1 MVRAPG
7 ATDGQGPAD
16 HPPEGTHDDGGES
29 DASMSDVSDADSEY
43 LRVRDQINRANADRT
58 AFLETFEE
66 ASSPVEEQPHSPQ
79 AAVRKPPKRA
89 PRKVKE
95 LPTEIKLLV
104 SAATNAFLEERYD
117 EALLA
122 AKETIR
128 LNAEVPSAWG
138 ILATVYEERGDWRHA
153 LEAKRIQASL
163 TRTDVQL
170 WLATA
175 DLALR
180 IPDLDGGPGSS
191 PENLRVA
198 MECYTLL
205 LQVDRT
211 NLVARL
217 AKADILADLGDSGK
231 AVVAYRDYL
240 KARPYNLRAVRNL
253 AEHAF
258 NARRAKEAIES
269 AVEAYRC
276 CIEHA
281 RAGKPLDDMEVFD
294 WIDIRIFIE
303 LLASLGQY
311 AEAARWL
318 MSLARWLLGRPN
330 DTIWDECGD
339 DREWDLDDKRRQDL
353 PSFYADVYGPASY
366 GQGMPLDLRGK
377 LAVYR
382 LKLKME
388 DEAMRHLSW
397 LDPEDLN
404 IREAL
409 ACTPTIAKEIAS
421 ELCENNN
428 PQLALAYYDMYRELA
443 EPPLDADYFV
453 SRAKCHLQLSDG
465 PAAEDCFISALE
477 VDEDNIDA
485 RYELAKM
492 YEEAQERDEA
502 FRLVGEALSLE
513 AGHSEQSHETHRFIL
528 DRGKLVQKPRK
539 YRHGLTRS
547 TGRGKYRPRRLGD
560 KSTRRRFEEEVAARL
575 REKFELCR
583 RLKAEMAAT
592 RDDDDGGSGM
602 MAEWMGAA
610 KELVDDFRSFRDFY
624 SWEKYVSSLG
634 YGNFFKMDGEPI
646 DGAKDVS
653 ITDLAKRL
661 HSKLAPAEAE
671 GEEQPTPQQLDRH
684 EHRGIPFDDWL
695 DLFLEYAVG
704 LARQGRTSDA
714 YAVCQSARDS
724 IVYNKARDSMMLIHL
739 AWASCAVHAG
749 DEETCVAVARYFINQ
764 NSFVT
769 DAYMLFAALCRLCQ
783 TSSTWYQSGPSQ
795 KFMLRQIRQMDDIVA
810 ARAREG
816 AAAGGAGG
824 PSSAVTAAGESALL
838 PPPPPPTT
846 ADSMMVA
853 ENQSQDEE
861 QQPLKLQASQASSTP
876 AAAPLAPAATVASG
890 PATVDTCLLVMYGCI
905 LFSSTSY
912 QYALAYFLRARTL
925 DPDNPAVNLVVAL
938 AYVHWSLK
946 RQSQNR
952 QYSLMQGFAYLFRY
966 HDVRSRSGSPEERQE
981 AHFNVARTYHLLGI
995 HDLAVAYY
1003 RKVLAEAETEEQPGN
1018 AATASGSHRCRRED
1032 LVLEAALNMRTY
1044 CLTTGDMEGARA
1056 ITERWLVLS

>member
-1 MVRAPG
+1 ME
-7 ATDGQGPAD
+7 GQGLSD
-16 HPPEGTHDDGGES
+16 HPLEDVHDGDSES
-29 DASMSDVSDADSEY
+29 DAGMSDVSDADSEY
-43 LRVRDQINRANADRT
+43 LRVQDQIDKANADRT

-66 ASSPVEEQPHSPQ
+66 APSSAEEQPHSPQ
-79 AAVRKPPKRA
+79 AIRKPPKRA

-95 LPTEIKLLV
+95 LPTEIKLLI

-163 TRTDVQL
+163 TRTDVHL

-180 IPDLDGGPGSS
+180 IPDPAGGPGSS
-191 PENLRVA
+191 PENLRIA
-198 MECYTLL
+198 LECYTCL
-205 LQVDRT
+205 LQVDRA

-231 AVVAYRDYL
+231 AVAAYREYL
-240 KARPYNLRAVRNL
+240 KARPHSLRAVRNL

-258 NARRAKEAIES
+258 NARRAKEATQS

-276 CIEHA
+276 CIDHA
-281 RAGKPLDDMEVFD
+281 RAGKSLDDQEIFD

-311 AEAARWL
+311 ADAARWL

-330 DTIWDECGD
+330 DTVWDECGD

-404 IREAL
+404 IRDAL
-409 ACTPTIAKEIAS
+409 AYTPTIAKEIAD

-443 EPPLDADYFV
+443 EPPLDAGYFV

-513 AGHSEQSHETHRFIL
+513 AGHSEQSYDTHRFIL

-583 RLKAEMAAT
+583 RLKAEMAAAG
-592 RDDDDGGSGM
+592 DGNDDGGGGRSGM

-634 YGNFFKMDGEPI
+634 YGNFFKMEGEPAAA
-646 DGAKDVS
+646 DAGGVKDAS
-653 ITDLAKRL
+653 ITNLAKRL

-704 LARQGRTSDA
+704 LARQGRTGDA

-764 NSFVT
+764 NSFAT
-769 DAYMLFAALCRLCQ
+769 DSYMLFAALCRLCQ

-810 ARAREG
+810 ARAREAAVVG
-816 AAAGGAGG
+816 VAGGPASAMAAAGERA
-824 PSSAVTAAGESALL
+824 SL
-838 PPPPPPTT
+838 PPPPPPPQPQTT
-846 ADSMMVA
+846 ESMMDI
-853 ENQSQDEE
+853 ET
-861 QQPLKLQASQASSTP
+861 QQPHDQEQPPQPQAPQAPTVS
-876 AAAPLAPAATVASG
+876 VASG

-952 QYSLMQGFAYLFRY
+952 QYSLMQGLAYLFRY
-966 HDVRSRSGSPEERQE
+966 HDVRSRSAAAEERQE
-981 AHFNVARTYHLLGI
+981 AHFNVARTYHLLGV

-1003 RKVLAEAETEEQPGN
+1003 RKVLAEAEGEERRQQP
-1018 AATASGSHRCRRED
+1018 AAAGGARAVGSGRRRRED

-1044 CLTTGDMEGARA
+1044 CLTTGDLEGARA

>member
-1 MVRAPG
+1 MDRAAG
-7 ATDGQGPAD
+7 AMDGQGLYD
-16 HPPEGTHDDGGES
+16 HPPEAIHDGDNES
-29 DASMSDVSDADSEY
+29 DAGMSDVSDADSEY
-43 LRVRDQINRANADRT
+43 LRVQDQIDKANADRT

-66 ASSPVEEQPHSPQ
+66 APSSAEEQSHSPQ
-79 AAVRKPPKRA
+79 AIRKAPKRA

-95 LPTEIKLLV
+95 LPTEIKLLI

-180 IPDLDGGPGSS
+180 IPDPAGGPGSS

-198 MECYTLL
+198 MECYTCL

-217 AKADILADLGDSGK
+217 AKADVLADLGDSGK
-231 AVVAYRDYL
+231 AVVAYREYL
-240 KARPYNLRAVRNL
+240 KARPHNLQAVRNL

-258 NARRAKEAIES
+258 NARRAKEATQF

-276 CIEHA
+276 CIDHS
-281 RAGKPLDDMEVFD
+281 RGGKPLDDQEVFD

-311 AEAARWL
+311 AEAAGWL

-330 DTIWDECGD
+330 DTAWDGCGD

-353 PSFYADVYGPASY
+353 PSFYADVYSPASY

-409 ACTPTIAKEIAS
+409 AYTPAVAKEIAD

-443 EPPLDADYFV
+443 EPPLDAGYFV

-492 YEEAQERDEA
+492 YEEAHERDEA

-513 AGHSEQSHETHRFIL
+513 AGHSEQSYDTHRFIL

-583 RLKAEMAAT
+583 RLKAEMAAAG
-592 RDDDDGGSGM
+592 DDGDDGGSGM

-634 YGNFFKMDGEPI
+634 YGNFFKMEGEPAAA
-646 DGAKDVS
+646 DAGCGGAKDAS
-653 ITDLAKRL
+653 ITNLAKRL

-671 GEEQPTPQQLDRH
+671 AEEQPTPQQLDRH

-704 LARQGRTSDA
+704 LARQGRTGDA

-724 IVYNKARDSMMLIHL
+724 IVYNKARDSMTLIHL

-795 KFMLRQIRQMDDIVA
+795 KFMLRQIRQMDEIVA
-810 ARAREG
+810 ARAREATAVG
-816 AAAGGAGG
+816 A
-824 PSSAVTAAGESALL
+824 TGERASLPL
-838 PPPPPPTT
+838 PPPPPPPAQATEP
-846 ADSMMVA
+846 MM
-853 ENQSQDEE
+853 EIDTQQPHDQE
-861 QQPLKLQASQASSTP
+861 QQPQPQPPQAPTAS
-876 AAAPLAPAATVASG
+876 VASG
-890 PATVDTCLLVMYGCI
+890 PAAVDTCLLVMYGCI

-925 DPDNPAVNLVVAL
+925 DPDGPAVNLVVAL

-952 QYSLMQGFAYLFRY
+952 QYSLMQGLAYLFRY
-966 HDVRSRSGSPEERQE
+966 HDVRSRSASREERQE
-981 AHFNVARTYHLLGI
+981 AHFNVARAYHLLGI

-1003 RKVLAEAETEEQPGN
+1003 RKVLAEAEAEGEGEG
-1018 AATASGSHRCRRED
+1018 AVVGGCGRRRRED

-1044 CLTTGDMEGARA
+1044 CLTTGDLEGARA
-1056 ITERWLVLS
+1056 ITERWLVLA